1 MAVDVEQR
9 GLYVPEEIP
18 AICDPAELKA
28 MSQMSYNDLA
38 FKVFEREPVACLA
51 ERHMNCRCA
60 RLEIHSWSRIFG
72 SAG

>member
-1 MAVDVEQR
+1 MAVGVEQR

-38 FKVFEREPVACLA
+38 FKVFERESP
-51 ERHMNCRCA
+51 
-60 RLEIHSWSRIFG
+60 
-72 SAG
+72 